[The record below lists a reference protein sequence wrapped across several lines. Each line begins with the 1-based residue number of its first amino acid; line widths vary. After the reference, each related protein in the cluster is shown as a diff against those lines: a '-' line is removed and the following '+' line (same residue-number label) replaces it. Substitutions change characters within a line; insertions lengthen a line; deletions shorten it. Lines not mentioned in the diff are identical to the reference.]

1 MLCFI
6 NREARLA
13 WEMLGNGQG
22 TARRQ
27 PANKKPKDNMIV
39 ETPDQFAIFR
49 ILQLRAALRLE
60 CAGMKHSSGRSVCP
74 IIKQMFGWKG
84 NKQAILT
91 KLCAHI
97 ENMKAK
103 AAK

>member
-1 MLCFI
+1 
-6 NREARLA
+6 
-13 WEMLGNGQG
+13 
-22 TARRQ
+22 
-27 PANKKPKDNMIV
+27 MII

-74 IIKQMFGWKG
+74 IVKQMFVWKG
-84 NKQAILT
+84 KKETILA

-103 AAK
+103 GAK

>member
-1 MLCFI
+1 MHWT
-6 NREARLA
+6 RA
-13 WEMLGNGQG
+13 G
-22 TARRQ
+22 TTPTRKQ
-27 PANKKPKDNMIV
+27 KPKDNMII

-74 IIKQMFGWKG
+74 IVKKMFGWKG
-84 NKQAILT
+84 KKEAILAQ
-91 KLCAHI
+91 LCEHI
-97 ENMKAK
+97 ETMKAK

>member
-1 MLCFI
+1 
-6 NREARLA
+6 
-13 WEMLGNGQG
+13 
-22 TARRQ
+22 
-27 PANKKPKDNMIV
+27 MII

-74 IIKQMFGWKG
+74 IVKQMFGWKG
-84 NKQAILT
+84 KKEVILAQ
-91 KLCAHI
+91 LCEHI
-97 ENMKAK
+97 ETMKAK